1 MTSTLPDI
9 AAIAATIGF
18 LGIAVFQAALVLGAP
33 LGHAAW
39 GGKHRRLP
47 TSLRIGS
54 TIAIVIWLLA
64 AVIVLASAGFDV
76 PSPPEAVRRW
86 AIWVVVGLLAVGTI
100 MNAAS
105 PSRWERFIWAPVSLA
120 LALLTIVVA
129 LG

>member
-1 MTSTLPDI
+1 MTSTLSDI
-9 AAIAATIGF
+9 AAIGATIGF
-18 LGIAVFQAALVLGAP
+18 IGIAVFQAALVLGAP

-47 TSLRIGS
+47 TRLRIGS
-54 TIAIVIWLLA
+54 AIAIVVWLVA
-64 AVIVLASAGFDV
+64 ASIVLGHAGFDV
-76 PSPPEAVRRW
+76 PSLSEPVRRW
-86 AIWVVVGLLAVGTI
+86 AIWVVVGLLVVGTV

>member
-1 MTSTLPDI
+1 MTDTLPEI
-9 AAIAATIGF
+9 AAIGATIGF

-33 LGHAAW
+33 MGHAAW

-54 TIAIVIWLLA
+54 AIAIVVWLVA
-64 AVIVLASAGFDV
+64 TAVVLASAGFDV
-76 PSPPEAVRRW
+76 PSPSETVRPW
-86 AIWVVVGLLAVGTI
+86 AIWVVVGLLVVGAV

-105 PSRWERFIWAPVSLA
+105 PSRWERFVWAPLSLV